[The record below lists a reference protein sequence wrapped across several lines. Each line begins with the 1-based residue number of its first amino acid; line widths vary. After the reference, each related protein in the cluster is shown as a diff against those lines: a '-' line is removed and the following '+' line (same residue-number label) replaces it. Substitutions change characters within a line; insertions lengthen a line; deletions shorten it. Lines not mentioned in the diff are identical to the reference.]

1 MELVPIAPVDSYEC
15 VKENYVKILCG
26 CYLKGKKRRK
36 FDNFFISTHRVEEN
50 IIVVSAN
57 DPSSQCWSIVSLIPL
72 IFPLMDFELGIKR
85 CEHKHN

>member
-1 MELVPIAPVDSYEC
+1 MWML
-15 VKENYVKILCG
+15 
-26 CYLKGKKRRK
+26 LKRKKRRK

-50 IIVVSAN
+50 IIVVSVN

-85 CEHKHN
+85 CEHKHNWLIPYFIFWKLWSGN